1 MACGR
6 PVVATDVGGTREIL
20 HERNGILIPPR
31 DAGALTKALRD
42 ALDRD
47 WDHAGIAAAMSR
59 TWDDVAVE
67 NAEGLRAGGRRPH
80 RPARGLSRSAAR
92 PVARVLAQSSGC
104 VCGVVLKARRS

>member
-1 MACGR
+1 MSAA
-6 PVVATDVGGTREIL
+6 PREIL

-67 NAEGLRAGGRRPH
+67 TLKVCEQVVAGRTGRH
-80 RPARGLSRSAAR
+80 AA
-92 PVARVLAQSSGC
+92 
-104 VCGVVLKARRS
+104 